1 MSINIIDQQEKLLLA
16 CVTLN
21 FVEDLEEFKEF
32 RELSA
37 EEKGY
42 KAILEYVAD
51 MIDNEVSDK
60 TLEKVYQGHPSTKK
74 TIITDRTYNAIF
86 DNELFNE
93 LGEKN
98 YEGIQ
103 NNDKVIMDK
112 VTDIIE
118 HRIENKEFPKLL
130 DRMKKSNSR
139 HFALPLLLQ
148 NEKLLTD
155 VLEHLPLVE
164 KIFESEDNLRLFC
177 QVAERLDLFKIV
189 DELDLFKIVDEW
201 EDWDNLEQYIKSV
214 QTRNGFDNYL
224 E

>member
-1 MSINIIDQQEKLLLA
+1 MLLCLNIIDQQEKLLLA

-74 TIITDRTYNAIF
+74 TIITDRTYHAIF

-93 LGEKN
+93 LGEKI

-118 HRIENKEFPKLL
+118 RRIENKEFPKLL
-130 DRMKKSNSR
+130 DRMKKSDNR
-139 HFALPLLLQ
+139 HFTLPILLQ
-148 NEKLLTD
+148 NERLLTN
-155 VLEHLPLVE
+155 VLDYLPLIE
-164 KIFESEDNLRLFC
+164 KIFEPEENLTVFY
-177 QVAERLDLFKIV
+177 QVAKRLDSFKLV
-189 DELDLFKIVDEW
+189 DEYD
-201 EDWDNLEQYIKSV
+201 DWDNLEKYIKSV
-214 QTRNGFDNYL
+214 QTRNGFDGYL
-224 E
+224 D

>member
-1 MSINIIDQQEKLLLA
+1 MSIDIIEQQEKLLLA

-32 RELSA
+32 LELSA

-42 KAILEYVAD
+42 KAVLEYVAD

-60 TLEKVYQGHPSTKK
+60 TLEKVYQGRPSTPKI
-74 TIITDRTYNAIF
+74 IITDRTYNAIF
-86 DNELFNE
+86 ENEIFSE
-93 LGEKN
+93 LSEKI
-98 YEGIQ
+98 YKGIQ
-103 NNDKVIMDK
+103 NNDEVIMKK

-130 DRMKKSNSR
+130 EKMQKSKNL
-139 HFALPLLLQ
+139 HYALPLLLQ
-148 NEKLLTD
+148 NEKLLTN
-155 VLEHLPLVE
+155 VLDYLPLIE
-164 KIFESEDNLRLFC
+164 KIFESEDNLEVFC

-189 DELDLFKIVDEW
+189 DEY
-201 EDWDNLEQYIKSV
+201 EDWENVEKFIKSV

-224 E
+224 S

>member
-74 TIITDRTYNAIF
+74 TIITDRT
-86 DNELFNE
+86 
-93 LGEKN
+93 
-98 YEGIQ
+98 
-103 NNDKVIMDK
+103 
-112 VTDIIE
+112 
-118 HRIENKEFPKLL
+118 
-130 DRMKKSNSR
+130 
-139 HFALPLLLQ
+139 
-148 NEKLLTD
+148 
-155 VLEHLPLVE
+155 
-164 KIFESEDNLRLFC
+164 
-177 QVAERLDLFKIV
+177 
-189 DELDLFKIVDEW
+189 
-201 EDWDNLEQYIKSV
+201 
-214 QTRNGFDNYL
+214 
-224 E
+224 

>member
-74 TIITDRTYNAIF
+74 TIITDRTYHAIF

-93 LGEKN
+93 LGEKI

-130 DRMKKSNSR
+130 DRMKKSDNR
-139 HFALPLLLQ
+139 HFALPVLFQ
-148 NEKLLTD
+148 NDKLLTD
-155 VLEHLPLVE
+155 VFDHLPLVE
-164 KIFESEDNLRLFC
+164 KIFESEKNLSIFIKLTNRLEGF
-177 QVAERLDLFKIV
+177 EYMEKRDEWDLL
-189 DELDLFKIVDEW
+189 DELLVSSQK
-201 EDWDNLEQYIKSV
+201 NH
-214 QTRNGFDNYL
+214 GFDDYL
-224 E
+224 

>member
-21 FVEDLEEFKEF
+21 FIEDLEEFKEF

-74 TIITDRTYNAIF
+74 TIITDRTYHAIF

-93 LGEKN
+93 LGEKI

-130 DRMKKSNSR
+130 DRMKKSDNR
-139 HFALPLLLQ
+139 HFALPVLFQ
-148 NEKLLTD
+148 NDKLLTD
-155 VLEHLPLVE
+155 VLDHLPLVE
-164 KIFESEDNLRLFC
+164 KIFESEKNLSIFIKLTNRLEGF
-177 QVAERLDLFKIV
+177 EYMEKRDEWDLL
-189 DELDLFKIVDEW
+189 DELLVSSQK
-201 EDWDNLEQYIKSV
+201 NH
-214 QTRNGFDNYL
+214 GFDDYL
-224 E
+224 

>member
-74 TIITDRTYNAIF
+74 TIITDRTYHAIF

-93 LGEKN
+93 LGEKI

-130 DRMKKSNSR
+130 DRMKKSDNR
-139 HFALPLLLQ
+139 HFALPVLFQ
-148 NEKLLTD
+148 NDKLLTD
-155 VLEHLPLVE
+155 VLDHLPLVE
-164 KIFESEDNLRLFC
+164 KIFESEKNLSIFIKLTNRLEGF
-177 QVAERLDLFKIV
+177 EYMEKRDEWDLL
-189 DELDLFKIVDEW
+189 DELLVSSQK
-201 EDWDNLEQYIKSV
+201 NH
-214 QTRNGFDNYL
+214 GFDDYL
-224 E
+224 

>member
-1 MSINIIDQQEKLLLA
+1 MSINIIGQQEKLLLA

-74 TIITDRTYNAIF
+74 TIITDRTYHAIF

-93 LGEKN
+93 LGEKI

-130 DRMKKSNSR
+130 DRMKKSDNR
-139 HFALPLLLQ
+139 HFALPVLFQ
-148 NEKLLTD
+148 NDKLLTD
-155 VLEHLPLVE
+155 VLDHLPLVE
-164 KIFESEDNLRLFC
+164 KIFESEKNLSIFIKLTNRLEGF
-177 QVAERLDLFKIV
+177 EYMEKRDEWDLL
-189 DELDLFKIVDEW
+189 DELLVSSQK
-201 EDWDNLEQYIKSV
+201 NH
-214 QTRNGFDNYL
+214 GFDDYL
-224 E
+224 

>member
-1 MSINIIDQQEKLLLA
+1 MSIDIIEQQEKLLLA

-32 RELSA
+32 LELSA

-42 KAILEYVAD
+42 KAVLEYVAD

-60 TLEKVYQGHPSTKK
+60 TLEKVYQGRPSTPK

-86 DNELFNE
+86 ENEIFSE
-93 LGEKN
+93 LSEKI
-98 YEGIQ
+98 YKGIQ

-118 HRIENKEFPKLL
+118 HRIENKEFPKILEK
-130 DRMKKSNSR
+130 MKKSNNR
-139 HFALPLLLQ
+139 HYALPMLLQ
-148 NEKLLTD
+148 NEQLLTNILD
-155 VLEHLPLVE
+155 YLPLVE
-164 KIFESEDNLRLFC
+164 KIFESEENLEVFC

-189 DELDLFKIVDEW
+189 DEY
-201 EDWDNLEQYIKSV
+201 EDWENVEKFIKSV

-224 E
+224 S